1 MSLDVKKWLSSKIG
15 GSEDMT
21 TEHNSGGTG
30 RTGAVGWLSG
40 RALGL
45 KLEGPEFESRRF

>member
-15 GSEDMT
+15 GSKDMI

-30 RTGAVGWLSG
+30 GTGAVGWLSD
-40 RALGL
+40 RALGS
-45 KLEGPEFESRRF
+45 KSESPEFESRRF